1 MNGGGKPIYQNSLAM
16 KEYIQVKRRACIF
29 NHTSTTHRR
38 RNRVVSARLLQ
49 LLNIV
54 LITAHLSSI
63 LQLPAV
69 GATSNA
75 AGSFN
80 AGMQHVSS
88 ITNIKHINISSKPF
102 LRTTS
107 KSTHPVLFSLNQV
120 PRGGS
125 LAAGEEEYDVEM
137 DDDADEDED
146 VIFDEDDGMM
156 NDFSLMGDG
165 SEDDGSMYFDE
176 SNTIQRALEMWKTTP
191 PFTKAYMSASMLAT
205 AVGYVTNPQTHQFP
219 EWLLL
224 DWKPT
229 LFGGQIWRP
238 LTAFLNFGPF
248 GFGYVMTAHFVWTY
262 MSTLEKLH
270 HDKPYDFWVMIL
282 FGAVSMVCGYS
293 LLGISPRFLGH
304 NLSTFLVYIWSRY
317 HEGMEVNV
325 MELFNARAETLP
337 WFFLAQTALL
347 EGELPLLDMLGI
359 AFGHIYHH
367 AKVSKMLVTPRAIV
381 KWYND
386 PTHPLATK
394 IRAQYKEI
402 SADFEMQ

>member
-1 MNGGGKPIYQNSLAM
+1 
-16 KEYIQVKRRACIF
+16 
-29 NHTSTTHRR
+29 
-38 RNRVVSARLLQ
+38 
-49 LLNIV
+49 
-54 LITAHLSSI
+54 
-63 LQLPAV
+63 
-69 GATSNA
+69 
-75 AGSFN
+75 
-80 AGMQHVSS
+80 
-88 ITNIKHINISSKPF
+88 
-102 LRTTS
+102 
-107 KSTHPVLFSLNQV
+107 
-120 PRGGS
+120 
-125 LAAGEEEYDVEM
+125 
-137 DDDADEDED
+137 
-146 VIFDEDDGMM
+146 
-156 NDFSLMGDG
+156 
-165 SEDDGSMYFDE
+165 
-176 SNTIQRALEMWKTTP
+176 
-191 PFTKAYMSASMLAT
+191 
-205 AVGYVTNPQTHQFP
+205 
-219 EWLLL
+219 
-224 DWKPT
+224 
-229 LFGGQIWRP
+229 
-238 LTAFLNFGPF
+238 
-248 GFGYVMTAHFVWTY
+248 
-262 MSTLEKLH
+262 
-270 HDKPYDFWVMIL
+270 MIL

>member
-125 LAAGEEEYDVEM
+125 LA
-137 DDDADEDED
+137 
-146 VIFDEDDGMM
+146 
-156 NDFSLMGDG
+156 
-165 SEDDGSMYFDE
+165 
-176 SNTIQRALEMWKTTP
+176 
-191 PFTKAYMSASMLAT
+191 
-205 AVGYVTNPQTHQFP
+205 
-219 EWLLL
+219 
-224 DWKPT
+224 
-229 LFGGQIWRP
+229 WR
-238 LTAFLNFGPF
+238 GR
-248 GFGYVMTAHFVWTY
+248 V
-262 MSTLEKLH
+262 
-270 HDKPYDFWVMIL
+270 
-282 FGAVSMVCGYS
+282 
-293 LLGISPRFLGH
+293 
-304 NLSTFLVYIWSRY
+304 
-317 HEGMEVNV
+317 
-325 MELFNARAETLP
+325 
-337 WFFLAQTALL
+337 
-347 EGELPLLDMLGI
+347 
-359 AFGHIYHH
+359 
-367 AKVSKMLVTPRAIV
+367 
-381 KWYND
+381 
-386 PTHPLATK
+386 
-394 IRAQYKEI
+394 
-402 SADFEMQ
+402 